1 MPSRRRRYA
10 AAAVITAG
18 AAGTAGWALMR
29 QRRSSTRT
37 LRRRTGVSAGG
48 MEFSVVGDGP
58 RTLLVI
64 PGGPGSEIPSGAVA
78 RLMESGLRKYLDAG
92 YSVWTATR
100 PRGMPS
106 GHSAADMADDYAR
119 LIGEEMGGSVDVV
132 LGQSFGGMI
141 SICLAA
147 HHPVVLRRLV
157 VAGAAAEVSRW
168 GAEID
173 GRLAA
178 LQAEGRYAEAGAVLL
193 ESIVASQRF
202 ARFRGAAGAAI
213 GAILAK
219 TETPGSDLIVEANA
233 VAAFDAWEE
242 LAVIRCPVLL
252 VAGEADRFFPLPVV
266 QQTAAGIRGATVVT
280 YADRGHAGL
289 FADGRLPSDVVAWL
303 REHHAAG

>member
-1 MPSRRRRYA
+1 M
-10 AAAVITAG
+10 AG
-18 AAGTAGWALMR
+18 AAGTAGWALVR
-29 QRRSSTRT
+29 QRRSSTRR
-37 LRRRTGVSAGG
+37 LRRRTGVSASG
-48 MEFSVVGDGP
+48 MEFSVVGEGP
-58 RTLLVI
+58 KTLLVI
-64 PGGPGSEIPSGAVA
+64 PGGPGSEIPSGAVG

-100 PRGMPS
+100 RRGMTS
-106 GHSAADMADDYAR
+106 GHSADDMADDYAS
-119 LIGEEMGGSVDVV
+119 LICEEIGGVVDVV

-141 SICLAA
+141 SLCLAA
-147 HHPVVLRRLV
+147 NHPVVLRRLV

-193 ESIVASQRF
+193 ESIVAGQAF

-213 GAILAK
+213 GAVLAK
-219 TETPGSDLIVEANA
+219 TETPDSDLIVEAKA
-233 VAAFDAWEE
+233 EAAFDAWEV
-242 LAVIRCPVLL
+242 LAGISCPVLL

-266 QQTAAGIRGATVVT
+266 QQTAAWIRDATVVT

-289 FADGRLPSDVVAWL
+289 FMDRRLPSDVVAWL
-303 REHHAAG
+303 REHATAG